1 MKEKIIELSNDLFN
15 ELVEV
20 RRHLHAHPELS
31 FQEKETSAFIA
42 KKLSEA
48 GISHRTNIGGYG
60 ILAEI
65 HGELDGEGVIA
76 LRADMDALPIEETT
90 AFAFASQNKGVM
102 HACGHDVHSTC
113 VLGAALILNQMKP
126 QFGGTIQFIFQPAE
140 EVLPGGAK
148 LMLEDGVFDQG
159 APQHILGQHV
169 FPELPVGK
177 VGFRAGPYMA
187 STDEIYIRVIG
198 KGGHGAKPDQV
209 IDPVLI
215 SAHLLIALQQVA
227 SRWSNPQMPTVLSF
241 GKIEGKG
248 ATNIIP
254 NEVHLAGTFRTFS
267 EQWRME
273 AHEKI
278 KNLCEH
284 VVSGMGGH
292 VEIRIEKG
300 YPVLVNDEA
309 YTAYCREMAENLF
322 GTENVV
328 ELEMRTT
335 AEDFAYFAQAYPSCF
350 YRLGTSNP
358 DGTFSLPV
366 HNSGFSVNEES
377 IKIGSQLMS
386 WLAIQSLKL

>member
-1 MKEKIIELSNDLFN
+1 MLVVIKNVTATNIMKEKIIELSNDLFN

-148 LMLEDGVFDQG
+148 LMLEDGVFDQRV
-159 APQHILGQHV
+159 PQHILDR
-169 FPELPVGK
+169 K
-177 VGFRAGPYMA
+177 
-187 STDEIYIRVIG
+187 S
-198 KGGHGAKPDQV
+198 
-209 IDPVLI
+209 
-215 SAHLLIALQQVA
+215 
-227 SRWSNPQMPTVLSF
+227 
-241 GKIEGKG
+241 
-248 ATNIIP
+248 
-254 NEVHLAGTFRTFS
+254 
-267 EQWRME
+267 
-273 AHEKI
+273 
-278 KNLCEH
+278 
-284 VVSGMGGH
+284 VV
-292 VEIRIEKG
+292 
-300 YPVLVNDEA
+300 
-309 YTAYCREMAENLF
+309 
-322 GTENVV
+322 
-328 ELEMRTT
+328 
-335 AEDFAYFAQAYPSCF
+335 
-350 YRLGTSNP
+350 
-358 DGTFSLPV
+358 
-366 HNSGFSVNEES
+366 
-377 IKIGSQLMS
+377 
-386 WLAIQSLKL
+386 